1 MFWLILSILMSFGF
15 GQAFKW
21 AQRKGC
27 HAPVVVTANYLFMAL
42 LLAAYLG
49 YRGELPEDSAVWR
62 MGLFIGIFFIAAML
76 VMTYGL
82 DVAHVGG
89 VLTAF
94 RLAILVPVAAGLWIW
109 GETLSARQGAG
120 VVLGIASL
128 VLMTRGDTSPQ
139 RVTGV
144 KALLLLAVIFLIQ
157 GGGQIGLRWV
167 DKAGL
172 KEHHLQVLFVTALV
186 AGVLGALFVLARR
199 KMPKYRDVI
208 VGMAIGTHNMIN
220 LAAIL
225 VALSLYEGAVY
236 FPIAGCAAVILDN
249 LAAHFLWKE
258 RLARPAL
265 AGAALGAVSVLLVY

>member
-1 MFWLILSILMSFGF
+1 MAWLILSILMSFGF

-21 AQRKGC
+21 AQRQGC
-27 HAPVVVTANYLFMAL
+27 HAPSVVTANYLFMAL

-49 YRGELPEDSAVWR
+49 ARGELSGDGAAWR
-62 MGLFIGIFFIAAML
+62 MGLFIGVFFIAAML

-82 DVAHVGG
+82 DVAHVGA

-109 GETLSARQGAG
+109 GETLSARQVAG
-120 VVLGIASL
+120 LVLGIASL
-128 VLMTRGDTSPQ
+128 MLMTRGDTSPQ
-139 RVTGV
+139 RVTGAR
-144 KALLLLAVIFLIQ
+144 ALLLLAVIFLIQ

-172 KEHHLQVLFVTALV
+172 KDQHLQVLFATALV
-186 AGVLGALFVLARR
+186 AGSLGAAFVAARR
-199 KMPKYRDVI
+199 RMPRRRDVF
-208 VGMAIGTHNMIN
+208 VGMAIGTHNMVN

>member
-1 MFWLILSILMSFGF
+1 
-15 GQAFKW
+15 
-21 AQRKGC
+21 
-27 HAPVVVTANYLFMAL
+27 
-42 LLAAYLG
+42 
-49 YRGELPEDSAVWR
+49 

-94 RLAILVPVAAGLWIW
+94 RLAILVPVAAGLWTW
-109 GETLSARQGAG
+109 GETLSLRQGTG
-120 VVLGIASL
+120 VALGIASL
-128 VLMTRGDTSPQ
+128 ILMTRGDTSPQ

-172 KEHHLQVLFVTALV
+172 KEQHLQVLLVTALV
-186 AGVLGALFVLARR
+186 AGLLGAAFVLVRR
-199 KMPKYRDVI
+199 KMPKARDVFI
-208 VGMAIGTHNMIN
+208 GMAIGTHNMIN

-249 LAAHFLWKE
+249 LAAQFLWKE

-265 AGAALGAVSVLLVY
+265 AGAALGAASVLLVY